1 MEDLWFNLY
10 QDQGQKK
17 NNEVEAIGDKVYRI
31 RENKMLGLKLEAQR
45 KRRFLRNAPEADSDV
60 LDKLSDIGGPSFVD
74 DDMSLDT

>member
-1 MEDLWFNLY
+1 MEDCIVLIVSCIALILEDLWFNLY

-60 LDKLSDIGGPSFVD
+60 
-74 DDMSLDT
+74 